1 MDDGKITALVLLDL
15 SAAFDTVDHKIL
27 LSRLQYHLGIH
38 DIALD
43 WCKSYLLNRPQHACI
58 GNAISK
64 PVILDY
70 SVPQGSVLGPQW
82 FTIYTS
88 PVRDIILKYNLNYH
102 VYADDT
108 QLYITFKSSQEPADS
123 CITTLE
129 KCIQEIRSWMRQNF
143 LKLNDEKTEF
153 LLFGSR
159 QQLSKVSLP
168 FITIGDSQI
177 TPSSQ
182 ARNLGVIFDS
192 TMTLKTSYCISNI
205 VRVSSF
211 HIRNISRIRKYL
223 NQSAAEQ
230 IIHAFVTSRLDNGNA
245 LFYGLPQN
253 QISRLQHIQNTAAR
267 VVTLSRKS
275 CHITPILKELHWL
288 PVSQRIVFKLM
299 LIVHKSVNN
308 IAPIYISELLK
319 VYTPSRNL
327 RSSNMSLLKEPT
339 SKRTWG
345 DRSFSVAAPRLWNHL
360 PTKVKSCHSIT
371 RFKSLLKTHLMSQFF
386 KDDVYL

>member
-1 MDDGKITALVLLDL
+1 M
-15 SAAFDTVDHKIL
+15 
-27 LSRLQYHLGIH
+27 
-38 DIALD
+38 
-43 WCKSYLLNRPQHACI
+43 
-58 GNAISK
+58 
-64 PVILDY
+64 
-70 SVPQGSVLGPQW
+70 
-82 FTIYTS
+82 
-88 PVRDIILKYNLNYH
+88 
-102 VYADDT
+102 
-108 QLYITFKSSQEPADS
+108 
-123 CITTLE
+123 LE
-129 KCIQEIRSWMRQNF
+129 KCIQGLRSWMRQNF
-143 LKLNDEKTEF
+143 LKLNDEKIEF

-159 QQLSKVSLP
+159 QQLSKVYLP

-192 TMTLKTSYCISNI
+192 TMTLKPHISNI

-211 HIRNISRIRKYL
+211 HIRNISRIRKS

-253 QISRLQHIQNTAAR
+253 QISRLQYIQNTAAC

-308 IAPIYISELLK
+308 IAPIYISQ
-319 VYTPSRNL
+319 L
-327 RSSNMSLLKEPT
+327 RSTPIH
-339 SKRTWG
+339 
-345 DRSFSVAAPRLWNHL
+345 AICAPA
-360 PTKVKSCHSIT
+360 TCHS
-371 RFKSLLKTHLMSQFF
+371 
-386 KDDVYL
+386 